1 MKSSTSGKLLPGAMM
16 VLALSSFV
24 AIMANMA
31 NGLSAAVAG
40 ISEVEASKLSTTTLL
55 APAHVTGSSEIKQL
69 SFRSQR

>member
-24 AIMANMA
+24 A
-31 NGLSAAVAG
+31 NGLSAAGAG
-40 ISEVEASKLSTTTLL
+40 IAEVEASKLSTTTLL
-55 APAHVTGSSEIKQL
+55 APAHVRGSSEIKQL

>member
-24 AIMANMA
+24 AILA
-31 NGLSAAVAG
+31 NGSSAAGTG
-40 ISEVEASKLSTTTLL
+40 IYEVEASKLSTTTLL